1 MSPDTRDI
9 GGQSRRTMGRSKNLL
24 GRTRSAGRMGNRPPK
39 LLTTVANPPYLPA
52 R

>member
-24 GRTRSAGRMGNRPPK
+24 GRTRSDGRVESRS
-39 LLTTVANPPYLPA
+39 L
-52 R
+52 